1 MKEYLHANSFRFV
14 SILMDLFFVIINL
27 FLVFAFFSF
36 GIDIIL
42 ILPYMFVFFVG
53 QFLFKKIVFY

>member
-1 MKEYLHANSFRFV
+1 MKEYLHANSYRFL

>member
-1 MKEYLHANSFRFV
+1 MKEYSHANSFRFV

-36 GIDIIL
+36 GIDTIL
-42 ILPYMFVFFVG
+42 ILTYTSIFFVG
-53 QFLFKKIVFY
+53 QLLFKKIVFY